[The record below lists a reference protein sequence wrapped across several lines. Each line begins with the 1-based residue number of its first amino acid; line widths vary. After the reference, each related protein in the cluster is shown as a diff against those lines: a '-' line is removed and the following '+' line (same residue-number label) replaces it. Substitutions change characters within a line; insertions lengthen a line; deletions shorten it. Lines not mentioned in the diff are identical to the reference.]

1 MSDQNISTNSQPTNE
16 GDSKPVWLIL
26 IVAVLVIL
34 AYSNTLQSPFVYDD
48 KIEVIGNETIRDWG
62 KWKEIASYNPSR
74 MLLLFSYAYNFHL
87 DQFNPQV
94 YHQYNIAIHV
104 CSFFSVFFLFD
115 RLSNYFKKDNPQY
128 LATIIAG
135 VWALHPMVTESVT
148 YITGRSESLC
158 LFFSTLSL
166 GLWTHALLTK
176 QWSFRLLSFAAL
188 LCSCLT
194 KEVGLMTIFPI
205 LYLEFVNRD
214 RAKKSYLRLMPIS
227 LVILVA
233 FGTRLYVV
241 QGENPDMATLDLL
254 TTKLLP
260 REVDR
265 SLGVQL
271 TTQSF
276 VWLKYFALW
285 LFPIQQT
292 IYHHVANIEFISL
305 WGMLS
310 WTGWLLSLGGLFWLG
325 RKDRACILALL
336 CLFVYLMPSS
346 SFAPLK
352 EHMAEHRSLQF
363 GLYFI
368 AYITW
373 FFEPKIQHPQLIL
386 VPAVLLSLWTYQR
399 NTVWTSEVNL
409 WEEATQIHPDV
420 GEAWYGL
427 GDALRFA
434 DRHEEAERAFQTSI
448 QKDPEYW
455 DAYNNLG
462 LVRIQMN
469 DVEGAIT
476 AWEILLRENS
486 SYCKAHNNLGLL
498 AARMGQWQDS
508 LRNFTSTLTYCPKN
522 IIAHYGLGTIYYES
536 VPDKKRAI
544 FHYEML
550 LQLKPNFEKSE
561 EVRKRLL
568 ELTW

>member
-1 MSDQNISTNSQPTNE
+1 MSDQTIHQSSSTSTQE
-16 GDSKPVWLIL
+16 ESKSIWFALLFIL
-26 IVAVLVIL
+26 VVCIAW
-34 AYSNTLQSPFVYDD
+34 AYGNTLQSPFVYDD

-87 DQFNPQV
+87 DQFQPLV
-94 YHQYNIAIHV
+94 YHQYNIAIHI
-104 CSFFSVFFLFD
+104 CSFFSVFFLFE
-115 RLSNYFKKDNPQY
+115 RLSQLFAKHNPTY
-128 LATIIAG
+128 IAIAIAG
-135 VWALHPMVTESVT
+135 IWALHPMTTESVT

-158 LFFSTLSL
+158 LFFSTLSM
-166 GLWTHALLTK
+166 GFWAHALLSQK
-176 QWSFRLLSFAAL
+176 WLFRIFAILAL
-188 LCSCLT
+188 TCACLT
-194 KEVGLMTIFPI
+194 KEVGLMTIVPLI
-205 LYLEFVNRD
+205 YLEFIKGN
-214 RAKKSYLRLMPIS
+214 KKLYLWLTPLS
-227 LVILVA
+227 LLILLA
-233 FGTRLYVV
+233 LATRFYVV
-241 QGENPDMATLDLL
+241 QGENPDMTSWELL
-254 TTKLLP
+254 TSKLLP

-265 SLGVQL
+265 PIGTQL

-276 VWLKYFALW
+276 VWLKYVALW
-285 LFPIQQT
+285 ILPIQQT
-292 IYHHVANIEFISL
+292 IYHHVPDIELLSL
-305 WGMLS
+305 WGVLS
-310 WTGWLLSLGGLFWLG
+310 WTGWFLTLGGLFWVG
-325 RKDRACILALL
+325 RKDKACTLALI
-336 CLFVYLMPSS
+336 CLFIYLIPSS

-368 AYITW
+368 AYIIW
-373 FFEPKIQHPQLIL
+373 YFNPKLKNPWVIL
-386 VPAVLLSLWTYQR
+386 VPCAILTFWTYQR
-399 NTVWTSEVNL
+399 NNVWKSEVSL
-409 WEEATQIHPDV
+409 WEEATQMHPEV

-434 DRHEEAERAFQTSI
+434 DRHEEAEIAFQTSI

-476 AWEILLRENS
+476 AWEILLKQNT

-508 LRNFTSTLTYCPKN
+508 LRNFTSTLTYCPN
-522 IIAHYGLGTIYYES
+522 NLIAHYGLGTIYYES
-536 VPDKKRAI
+536 IPNKKRAI

>member
-1 MSDQNISTNSQPTNE
+1 
-16 GDSKPVWLIL
+16 VVLI
-26 IVAVLVIL
+26 
-34 AYSNTLQSPFVYDD
+34 
-48 KIEVIGNETIRDWG
+48 
-62 KWKEIASYNPSR
+62 
-74 MLLLFSYAYNFHL
+74 
-87 DQFNPQV
+87 
-94 YHQYNIAIHV
+94 
-104 CSFFSVFFLFD
+104 
-115 RLSNYFKKDNPQY
+115 
-128 LATIIAG
+128 
-135 VWALHPMVTESVT
+135 
-148 YITGRSESLC
+148 
-158 LFFSTLSL
+158 
-166 GLWTHALLTK
+166 
-176 QWSFRLLSFAAL
+176 
-188 LCSCLT
+188 CSCLT

-205 LYLEFVNRD
+205 LYLEIINGDER
-214 RAKKSYLRLMPIS
+214 KSYLWLTPLSIAI
-227 LVILVA
+227 ILA
-233 FGTRLYVV
+233 FITRLYVI
-241 QGENPDMATLDLL
+241 QGENPDLTMLDLL

-265 SLGVQL
+265 AMSVQL

-292 IYHHVANIEFISL
+292 IYHHVANIEFLSL

-310 WTGWLLSLGGLFWLG
+310 WTGWLLSLGGLFWVG
-325 RKDRACILALL
+325 RKDQACIFALL

-373 FFEPKIQHPQLIL
+373 FFEPKFQSLQLI
-386 VPAVLLSLWTYQR
+386 VIPAVLLSLWTYQR
-399 NTVWTSEVNL
+399 NTVWTSEVSL
-409 WEEATQIHPDV
+409 WEEATQIHPEV

-434 DRHEEAERAFQTSI
+434 DRHEEAEKAFQISI
-448 QKDPEYW
+448 QKDAEYW

-476 AWEILLRENS
+476 AWEILLQKNS

-498 AARMGQWQDS
+498 AARMGHCEIS
-508 LRNFTSTLTYCPKN
+508 
-522 IIAHYGLGTIYYES
+522 H
-536 VPDKKRAI
+536 
-544 FHYEML
+544 
-550 LQLKPNFEKSE
+550 
-561 EVRKRLL
+561 RL
-568 ELTW
+568 